1 MGRVDNNIKRVR
13 VQMRQGKQR
22 KVKAIA
28 SCVFSESVSDS
39 PLVNPLPAVHPQPQA
54 LSLEAAA
61 AAGAAATVAANSD
74 RRRLRPQRKMPKRRL
89 AAGCCCWLARC
100 SGHGL
105 PGSLPDTPDL
115 LPDPAVGGT
124 RACREADLPALADR
138 RCTGA
143 GPRAHPPGQKV
154 LQHKFPC
161 DMNSYST
168 QLYAPETQNCYDE
181 SSRLSRP
188 WRCSL

>member
-13 VQMRQGKQR
+13 VKMRQGRQR
-22 KVKAIA
+22 KVKALA

-39 PLVNPLPAVHPQPQA
+39 PLVNPRPAGHPQPQA

-61 AAGAAATVAANSD
+61 GAVATVAANSD

-100 SGHGL
+100 SGHGP

-124 RACREADLPALADR
+124 RACRGADLPALADR
-138 RCTGA
+138 RCAGA

-168 QLYAPETQNCYDE
+168 QLYAPETQNCNDE

>member
-1 MGRVDNNIKRVR
+1 M
-13 VQMRQGKQR
+13 
-22 KVKAIA
+22 A
-28 SCVFSESVSDS
+28 SCVFSEFVSDS
-39 PLVNPLPAVHPQPQA
+39 PLVNPLPAVLPQLQA
-54 LSLEAAA
+54 LSQEVAA

-115 LPDPAVGGT
+115 LPDPAVVGT
-124 RACREADLPALADR
+124 RACREADLLALVDR
-138 RCTGA
+138 QCTGA
-143 GPRAHPPGQKV
+143 GPQAHPPGHKA
-154 LQHKFPC
+154 LQTKFPC

-168 QLYAPETQNCYDE
+168 QLYAPETQNCNDE
-181 SSRLSRP
+181 SSRSSRP
-188 WRCSL
+188 WRCSM